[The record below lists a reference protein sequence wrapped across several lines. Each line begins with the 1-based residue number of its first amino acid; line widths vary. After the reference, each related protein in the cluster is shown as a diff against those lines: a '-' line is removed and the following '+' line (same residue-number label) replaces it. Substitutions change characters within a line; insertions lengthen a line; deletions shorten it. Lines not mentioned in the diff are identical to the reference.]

1 MKLLF
6 FSPVAHNSAIA
17 NVTSKI
23 VLGLNENPDHNIF
36 LVDTGLLKEAQA
48 EFGNIEILDKN
59 SHQIEKLILSGFV
72 PVYQVGNHYGNHVGI
87 FKWIFEHSGIVIFHD
102 RYLGDLYKTYT
113 IDSGSKHLDNTYV
126 KGSEA
131 NNYELR
137 KIDLHR
143 KELVDSYS
151 RLEFLA
157 PYASCAITHDILS
170 Q

>member
-59 SHQIEKLILSGFV
+59 SHQISSFGVDTSHLRF
-72 PVYQVGNHYGNHVGI
+72 
-87 FKWIFEHSGIVIFHD
+87 
-102 RYLGDLYKTYT
+102 YLQST
-113 IDSGSKHLDNTYV
+113 V
-126 KGSEA
+126 
-131 NNYELR
+131 
-137 KIDLHR
+137 
-143 KELVDSYS
+143 
-151 RLEFLA
+151 
-157 PYASCAITHDILS
+157 
-170 Q
+170 